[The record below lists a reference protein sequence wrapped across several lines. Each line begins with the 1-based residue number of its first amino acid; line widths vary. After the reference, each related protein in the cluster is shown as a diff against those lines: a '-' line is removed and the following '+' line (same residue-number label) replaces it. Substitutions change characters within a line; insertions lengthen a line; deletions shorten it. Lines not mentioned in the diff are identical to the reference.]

1 MKCFNFELSLK
12 FIWCHARRLL
22 WTANSSYHGRVW
34 PAKLSH
40 AICYLNLLW
49 HHVLWVSGLD
59 NFITIQTIR
68 WSLPFVI
75 LNKCRALRHPSFSSF
90 QMFRVFYLPNQVT
103 SFCDIWRSSHLEVFL
118 KILQNSQGKTY
129 AGSSSLIK
137 LQTKVLQL

>member
-40 AICYLNLLW
+40 AICYLNSLW
-49 HHVLWVSGLD
+49 HPVLWVSGLD

-90 QMFRVFYLPNQVT
+90 QMFQVFICQIT
-103 SFCDIWRSSHLEVFL
+103 SSHIVLWYMKKQSPGGVL
-118 KILQNSQGKTY
+118 KNFAKFTGKN
-129 AGSSSLIK
+129 LCRIFFFN
-137 LQTKVLQL
+137 KVAD